1 MEVQLVDLSS
11 DSENEASAR
20 SPDHKHPAPPA
31 GPGPDRGDGCSG
43 TEVRSM
49 DSLSEPQGSA
59 ATSLHQFRD
68 AVKKGKEK
76 VIEEGSAWVA
86 RPPKLGGG
94 SPDARGCPMDI
105 DGDPWRA
112 HVGKAGDAGNGGT
125 GCWGDWDDQMQS
137 DRNGFQGRN
146 GQQGRFHNVWNDRW
160 KGILGA
166 RPADP
171 VNTPWPSWDTGMRGN
186 EADMSAQ
193 ESQAT
198 GEVSPCDDILMEDSS
213 SSWLSRVKDLHFPI
227 PDEHQIRARQIELDE
242 EFARELQ
249 EQLNRGLQG
258 SQQSESVDTAIAWT
272 LQEQDAERA
281 RIAAAAREGQS
292 SSSQSQRD
300 RSMAHLYSYGR
311 HAPAQNSASWANP
324 TPFPMSSRRGFRRS
338 SDCPEVQQQNM
349 LISQLTKGCFTPDM
363 DLPARMAVLD
373 SIREALESFGD
384 PYSPDSDDEYE
395 NVIAHDNN
403 NNNHRGAS
411 DDQINNLPVSVVEV
425 ENPDDLCPI
434 CWDCPVAGDS
444 LRHLPCLHKFHKECI
459 DKWLGMKISCPV
471 CKSNII

>member
-1 MEVQLVDLSS
+1 
-11 DSENEASAR
+11 
-20 SPDHKHPAPPA
+20 
-31 GPGPDRGDGCSG
+31 
-43 TEVRSM
+43 M

-86 RPPKLGGG
+86 GPPKLGGG
-94 SPDARGCPMDI
+94 SPDARGCPMEI

-112 HVGKAGDAGNGGT
+112 HVGKAGDAGNGGA
-125 GCWGDWDDQMQS
+125 GCWGDWDDQVQL
-137 DRNGFQGRN
+137 DRNKFQGTN

-166 RPADP
+166 KPADP

-198 GEVSPCDDILMEDSS
+198 GEVSRCDDILMEDSS
-213 SSWLSRVKDLHFPI
+213 SSWLWKVKDLHFPI
-227 PDEHQIRARQIELDE
+227 PDEHQLRARQIELDE
-242 EFARELQ
+242 EFARKLQ
-249 EQLNRGLQG
+249 EQLNQGLQG

-272 LQEQDAERA
+272 LQEQDAEHA
-281 RIAAAAREGQS
+281 RIVAAAREGQS
-292 SSSQSQRD
+292 SS
-300 RSMAHLYSYGR
+300 
-311 HAPAQNSASWANP
+311 
-324 TPFPMSSRRGFRRS
+324 
-338 SDCPEVQQQNM
+338 
-349 LISQLTKGCFTPDM
+349 
-363 DLPARMAVLD
+363 RMAVLD

-384 PYSPDSDDEYE
+384 PYSRDSDDEYE
-395 NVIAHDNN
+395 NVIVHDNN
-403 NNNHRGAS
+403 NNNNDHRGAS

-444 LRHLPCLHKFHKECI
+444 LPAFAMLAQVSQRVH
-459 DKWLGMKISCPV
+459 
-471 CKSNII
+471 